1 MARRYP
7 GRLFV
12 IGTGSAAAVSRL
24 DPAIRWLG
32 QLNVRRIDFPP
43 LSTAALQD
51 IFVRLLEEKGLPLA
65 AGADRAVDIQ
75 IEERRA
81 QGGEEFDNAHA
92 IRRLV
97 DDVLHS
103 HGLRVHS
110 AARLPAEAT
119 AYRDGRRRAKRDDHP
134 YSCDHRRTSGMGMI
148 PTSSR
153 IPPASAAD
161 NDALGKVLK
170 EIGDLI
176 GMDNIKTELNQLI
189 ALGRLIALRRER
201 DIPMEKI
208 SLHLIFTGPPGTG
221 KTIMAR
227 KIGDLFKAIGLL
239 RKGHCIEVD
248 RAKLVGS
255 HLGAAGQLVRE
266 AVKDALDGVLFID
279 EAYAL
284 AGGTGD
290 LASSDLYGNEAIQ
303 TLLKMMEDYRD
314 RLVVIVAG
322 YPAPMRRFLENNPGL
337 RSRFTRELQFH
348 SYEHEELIAI
358 FRFMTEEGKYLLDAE
373 AEREAE
379 KYIRGLD
386 HKREDFGNARDIRTF
401 FERILPVQAYRIAET
416 PISRR

>member
-1 MARRYP
+1 
-7 GRLFV
+7 
-12 IGTGSAAAVSRL
+12 
-24 DPAIRWLG
+24 
-32 QLNVRRIDFPP
+32 
-43 LSTAALQD
+43 
-51 IFVRLLEEKGLPLA
+51 
-65 AGADRAVDIQ
+65 
-75 IEERRA
+75 
-81 QGGEEFDNAHA
+81 
-92 IRRLV
+92 
-97 DDVLHS
+97 
-103 HGLRVHS
+103 
-110 AARLPAEAT
+110 
-119 AYRDGRRRAKRDDHP
+119 
-134 YSCDHRRTSGMGMI
+134 MGMI

-153 IPPASAAD
+153 IPTGRRSD
-161 NDALGKVLK
+161 NDDLAKVLK

-201 DIPMEKI
+201 DIPMEKV

-290 LASSDLYGNEAIQ
+290 LPSGDLYGNEAIQ

-348 SYEHEELIAI
+348 SYEHDELIAI

-373 AEREAE
+373 AAREAE

-416 PISRR
+416 PDFEKMTNEELLTITADDIRTASGW